1 MEQTLPQWLDILL
14 SVLILFGAAFAF
26 IGSFGLA
33 KLSSFLMRLH
43 GPTKATTL
51 GVGCVLVSSAMF
63 FSATQTGIS
72 VREVLVA
79 GFLFLTAP
87 LSAMMLARAAA
98 KLDESSKPPELPDN
112 SAKRS

>member
-1 MEQTLPQWLDILL
+1 MT
-14 SVLILFGAAFAF
+14 GAVFAL

-33 KLSSFLMRLH
+33 RLSAFLLRLH

-51 GVGCVLVSSAMF
+51 GVGCILASSALF
-63 FSATQTGIS
+63 FSITEPRVSI
-72 VREVLVA
+72 REILIA

-98 KLDESSKPPELPDN
+98 TLDDANKPPPEPE
-112 SAKRS
+112 S

>member
-1 MEQTLPQWLDILL
+1 MDTLPFWLDLL
-14 SVLILFGAAFAF
+14 LTALVLVGALFAL

-33 KLSSFLMRLH
+33 RLSTFLMRLH

-51 GVGCVLVSSAMF
+51 GVGCVCVASALF
-63 FSATQTGIS
+63 FSVTEPGFS

-98 KLDESSKPPELPDN
+98 KLDTSSAPPPQPGE
-112 SAKRS
+112 